1 MSIYTIFIVHG
12 LIDILM
18 SYGMPLPKGLDYIS
32 AAVCFFW
39 YGLSFS
45 FHAHMHGKEAL
56 ETMIHLLPIPLMY
69 IASVTALAELMK
81 PHCFYACIVRILC
94 LLVLGTW
101 FTQAAFVLYIP
112 YPWPGSNANTRWEQ
126 SNEGN
131 VHFIVASFGFHLI
144 LSLLIVTIT
153 YSGIFIYMKLSNKLP
168 YAFQQVNNGVSQM
181 KLLPGPTNDDDDD
194 DEV

>member
-1 MSIYTIFIVHG
+1 
-12 LIDILM
+12 
-18 SYGMPLPKGLDYIS
+18 
-32 AAVCFFW
+32 
-39 YGLSFS
+39 
-45 FHAHMHGKEAL
+45 MHGKEAL

-112 YPWPGSNANTRWEQ
+112 YPWPGYSNILNSMWPLSRKINRKELTWSTGSNANTRWEQ